1 MYTQK
6 ESSYSWQGTATCT
19 GLTLACS
26 DMNCEYVHQIMAVVM
41 PCHHVTVL
49 YLKKTFVV
57 VTLHNY
63 NLLCY
68 VKKVNIT
75 TAI

>member
-1 MYTQK
+1 
-6 ESSYSWQGTATCT
+6 
-19 GLTLACS
+19 
-26 DMNCEYVHQIMAVVM
+26 MAVVM
-41 PCHHVTVL
+41 SCHHVTVL
-49 YLKKTFVV
+49 YLTFVV
-57 VTLHNY
+57 VTLHNC